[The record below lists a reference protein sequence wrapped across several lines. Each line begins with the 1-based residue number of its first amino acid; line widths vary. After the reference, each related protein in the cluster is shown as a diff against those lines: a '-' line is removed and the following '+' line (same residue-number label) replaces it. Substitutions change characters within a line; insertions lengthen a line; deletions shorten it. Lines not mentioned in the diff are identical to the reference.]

1 MPAPAHMPP
10 VMTGLADHI
19 RFASDAEELL
29 WAAAACLL
37 VALLALWA
45 EGRRNRRKRV
55 DAVGFMPW
63 TGVFFAFAFLA
74 AGLGAA
80 GVKGLFAG

>member
-1 MPAPAHMPP
+1 MNAL
-10 VMTGLADHI
+10 TEHI

-29 WAAAACLL
+29 WAAGACLA

-45 EGRRNRRKRV
+45 EGRRNRRKRI

-80 GVKGLFAG
+80 GMKGLVAG